1 MFRGKKQK
9 RIISVILTVTLLS
22 AAAATVTGVGALT
35 VKSLNDAVTREHQ
48 ANEADRNMAQNISDV
63 TGVSTATLLKMKTDN
78 NSWNDVLQEIQ
89 DRGVA
94 NTQDMTDE
102 ELAAFTATQDA
113 EDVKT
118 VTALAQRVIFNL
130 REITAKQSAQEIQK
144 QAVVAEPGKTE
155 PEDEHDFET
164 LATRFQKNR
173 SVYLTLALCKQFGSF
188 EQTMDEYLYSLQI
201 EVDFTLCLQD
211 ADEYEK
217 QVAKKGAELL
227 RSDAITVSLIEQT
240 MLELLNTK
248 EEESQEKGKEPAEAQ
263 KPNVEP
269 NGDDIVPKA
278 DKPDYEVEKPS
289 VPMVNP
295 QPEIP
300 SAGVDIYNEIDQINK
315 SVMPY

>member
-1 MFRGKKQK
+1 MLRGKKQK

-102 ELAAFTATQDA
+102 ELAALTAAQDA

-130 REITAKQSAQEIQK
+130 REITAKQSTQEIQK
-144 QAVVAEPGKTE
+144 QAVVAEPGETE
-155 PEDEHDFET
+155 PEDERDFET
-164 LATRFQKNR
+164 LAVRFQKNR
-173 SVYLTLALCKQFGSF
+173 SVYLTLALCEQFGSF

-201 EVDFTLCLQD
+201 EVDFALCLQD

-248 EEESQEKGKEPAEAQ
+248 EEESQEKGQGPAEVQ

-269 NGDDIVPKA
+269 DGGDIVPKA
-278 DKPDYEVEKPS
+278 DKPGYEVEKPS

-300 SAGVDIYNEIDQINK
+300 SAGVDIYDEIDRINK
-315 SVMPY
+315 GVMPY